1 MNIPN
6 CIIKD
11 QKYIS
16 TSSLEHHQ
24 SLAKRLYNSSKK
36 IKSLDSSSQN
46 PMNNYSKKR
55 IFKWLFN
62 LDLKTRINICSIYNN
77 WFSKILFQLL
87 TYKEYDGSIRFI
99 PKRPYESFY
108 KKIKPDFDEDNFD
121 YNIYINYIIEK
132 EKKVRIIKDEDEF
145 KCKDNYHNFFEGVS
159 PDNRDKHN
167 NKNQVREKDF
177 LKELR
182 FYTLNDFNDTFTLSF
197 ELLNSKTKLQEY
209 FDTFSNCKIF
219 SENIISTKKNNNIY
233 NFSFPNWV
241 TEHKSFSVQQ
251 IIIICFEQIISF
263 YYQIFL
269 LDGVIPNFEIDSK
282 IKEMLNMN
290 ENIENYLAKK
300 LNNDFFNKELIT
312 KEVNS
317 EKYLNIIK
325 DNEIKS
331 ENVYVIAFDRE
342 RSQFFIDEEIKSNE
356 IENTLEQ
363 LKIEYNKNISK
374 FVNNIS
380 FIVASSA
387 FKTKN
392 IIYNIIYQ
400 QISSLCRKRNIDELY
415 MNIDDDK
422 PKNKKRR
429 KKNKKNNTNIKKYD
443 NNNDKEKNEINY
455 INIDEQTKE
464 RNENNDNDKYN
475 NLNNNYNSINNEE
488 NKNNINNNSDE
499 DEDNF
504 FSNDYYDK
512 NPESIERIYQLKGEK
527 SEKKEEQLIEMKE
540 LNKNGKEIIKNEEKE
555 KEKNNSELLEEIM
568 RISKKKKKRKRKK
581 NIDNNINNENNLD
594 NNKEKEEEEEKNE
607 NNVKDNKD
615 IKKINNNIQNI
626 EEIKNENKL
635 KDDKIDKLNIKDEE
649 DKNNKKKHK
658 EFFLFPIE
666 HNKKKKGKKNKS
678 NKENNII
685 NNNKE
690 LKNESDKDKEND
702 KMKYTLNKT
711 TISKKNENND
721 GNEIN
726 DIKSNNKNDLLIE
739 TKESKIEFTGVKQ
752 TSKKNKIDNNN
763 TINILDNQNNMD
775 YLTEFNKNQIV
786 NSNSPIINNYII
798 IEKNSFKNSSPFID
812 NYNHKMNNPS
822 FNNMFLQ
829 SHNPGFQNNY
839 YPPLMGPFN
848 YQVPYQQLPNYSMN
862 EQPEFFN
869 DLSNELLLYEES
881 VYNNL
886 DILKKYREDILIN
899 IKNYI
904 ENILKENNFDVQLI
918 NYGSFETKLSIEI
931 SDIDILIKFCK
942 KNNKVN
948 DINQQHIENI
958 LSLLYEKINNDK
970 EKYQIIVVNAIYT
983 ASVPVLKIKCSLES
997 IIPDD
1002 IKNKLK
1008 EKYIF
1013 NFEEDILHLNFDFTF
1028 LEVNNIK
1035 EEKNIPSLEIVSY
1048 IKNILNNYKEIKPII
1063 LFLKRY
1069 MCINRLNSSF
1079 HGGLSSYSLFL
1090 LVYAFFKYAN
1100 IYLKS
1105 LNTSGQYLYS
1115 ILDFYSN
1122 FIFGINSINVNLSNP
1137 YVILN
1142 ELHECGMMIIDPL
1155 TKLNV
1160 AKSTFRVDQ
1169 IKSVLTKGVVI
1180 IRNIIYKKFFEN
1192 NNYNVGNG
1200 NNIYLEELFKS
1211 KNGTIIFEEMNSQ
1224 IIQNQVSI
1232 GKWM

>member
-6 CIIKD
+6 CVIKD

-16 TSSLEHHQ
+16 SSTLEHHQ

-46 PMNNYSKKR
+46 PMNNYSKKK

-62 LDLKTRINICSIYNN
+62 LDLNTRINICSIYNN

-87 TYKEYDGSIRFI
+87 TYKEYDCTIRFI

-108 KKIKPDFDEDNFD
+108 KKIRPDFDEDNFD
-121 YNIYINYIIEK
+121 YNIYINDIVQK
-132 EKKVRIIKDEDEF
+132 EKKNRIIKDEDEF

-159 PDNRDKHN
+159 PDNKDKHN

-182 FYTLNDFNDTFTLSF
+182 FYTLNEFNDTFTLSF

-282 IKEMLNMN
+282 IKEMLIMN

-300 LNNDFFNKELIT
+300 INNDFFNKELIT

-317 EKYLNIIK
+317 EKYLKINK

-342 RSQFFIDEEIKSNE
+342 RSQFFVDEEIKANE
-356 IENTLEQ
+356 IENTLKQ
-363 LKIEYNKNISK
+363 LKSEYNKNISK

-400 QISSLCRKRNIDELY
+400 QIASLCRKRNIDELY
-415 MNIDDDK
+415 MNINDDK

-443 NNNDKEKNEINY
+443 NNNDEEKNEINY
-455 INIDEQTKE
+455 INIDEDTKGK
-464 RNENNDNDKYN
+464 NENNDNNDGDKYN
-475 NLNNNYNSINNEE
+475 ILNNNYNSINNEK
-488 NKNNINNNSDE
+488 NRNNINNNSDE
-499 DEDNF
+499 DEDNY

-512 NPESIERIYQLKGEK
+512 IPESIERIYGLKGEK
-527 SEKKEEQLIEMKE
+527 SEKKVEQLIEMKE
-540 LNKNGKEIIKNEEKE
+540 LNKNGKEIKKDEEKEKE

-568 RISKKKKKRKRKK
+568 GISKKKKKRKRKK

-594 NNKEKEEEEEKNE
+594 NNKEKEEEEKNE
-607 NNVKDNKD
+607 NNIKDNKDNKDNKD
-615 IKKINNNIQNI
+615 IKEINNNIQNI

-666 HNKKKKGKKNKS
+666 HTKKKKGKKNKT
-678 NKENNII
+678 NKDNNI
-685 NNNKE
+685 NNKE

-702 KMKYTLNKT
+702 KKKYTLTKT
-711 TISKKNENND
+711 TISNKNENDN

-739 TKESKIEFTGVKQ
+739 TKESKIEFTGINQ

-763 TINILDNQNNMD
+763 SINIIDNQNNMD

-786 NSNSPIINNYII
+786 NPNNPIINNYIFI
-798 IEKNSFKNSSPFID
+798 DQKSYKNSSSFID
-812 NYNHKMNNPS
+812 NYNNKMNNPS
-822 FNNMFLQ
+822 FNNMFFQ

-839 YPPLMGPFN
+839 FPSLMGSFN
-848 YQVPYQQLPNYSMN
+848 FQIDYQNLPNEYY
-862 EQPEFFN
+862 N
-869 DLSNELLLYEES
+869 DLSNELLSYEES

-886 DILKKYREDILIN
+886 DILKKYREDSLIN

-948 DINQQHIENI
+948 DINQQHIEYI
-958 LSLLYEKINNDK
+958 LSLLHEKIDNNK

-1028 LEVNNIK
+1028 LEVNDIK

-1048 IKNILNNYKEIKPII
+1048 IQNILNNYKEIKPII

-1069 MCINRLNSSF
+1069 MSINRLNSSF

-1090 LVYAFFKYAN
+1090 LVYAYFKYKYKY
-1100 IYLKS
+1100 IF
-1105 LNTSGQYLYS
+1105 LNTLGKHLHN
-1115 ILDFYSN
+1115 ILDYYSN
-1122 FIFGINSINVNLSNP
+1122 LNFGIYSINVNLSNP
-1137 YVILN
+1137 YVELN
-1142 ELHECGMMIIDPL
+1142 ELHECGMMLIDPL

-1180 IRNIIYKKFFEN
+1180 IRNIIYKKFIEN
-1192 NNYNVGNG
+1192 NNYNCGNG
-1200 NNIYLEELFKS
+1200 NIYLEELFKS
-1211 KNGTIIFEEMNSQ
+1211 KNGTIILEEMNTQ
-1224 IIQNQVSI
+1224 IIPNQVSI